1 MIPPPRAAVGL
12 EPVLTRLGVSGV
24 WSQRRTERLPGQP
37 LVCGAAWQPEMPWP
51 PWAQEAWG
59 LPGVRG
65 QEIRGDVDVAPA
77 CWYLSHR
84 KTRPPWLKPVFA
96 GSGDLWPNVSSWNY
110 SSPGTIGGSK
120 GVTLR
125 RERNGL
131 NETACASDAT
141 CRDIPWY
148 PWPHPESWAWAHGR
162 QKGEEGLRSVFSRRQ
177 CRGPALSSA
186 CRRPCNSQ
194 KGPGRL
200 RVCRPR
206 PQRRFSDLVACRP
219 PTPGHVPP
227 TRGSPHAGCR
237 KACLLKKQRSNEAT
251 LHVELN
257 TRCKS
262 SLAVANVPAR
272 SELRGCSVRAPL

>member
-1 MIPPPRAAVGL
+1 MQGL
-12 EPVLTRLGVSGV
+12 ATCGQTCHPGIILLLGRLGEARELLYGV
-24 WSQRRTERLPGQP
+24 N
-37 LVCGAAWQPEMPWP
+37 
-51 PWAQEAWG
+51 
-59 LPGVRG
+59 
-65 QEIRGDVDVAPA
+65 
-77 CWYLSHR
+77 
-84 KTRPPWLKPVFA
+84 K
-96 GSGDLWPNVSSWNY
+96 
-110 SSPGTIGGSK
+110 
-120 GVTLR
+120 
-125 RERNGL
+125 
-131 NETACASDAT
+131 TACASDAT
-141 CRDIPWY
+141 CGDTPWY
-148 PWPHPESWAWAHGR
+148 PWPHPEPWAWAHGR
-162 QKGEEGLRSVFSRRQ
+162 QKGEEGLRSVFWRRQ
-177 CRGPALSSA
+177 RRGPALSSA

-251 LHVELN
+251 LHAELN

-272 SELRGCSVRAPL
+272 SELRGRLVRAPL